1 MRGCDPWPGAF
12 TTLDGE
18 TLKVFGAKLV
28 SGAGAAGVVL
38 DVDRD
43 GLIVGCGDDAVA
55 LGELQLAG
63 RKRMP
68 ARALVQ
74 GRDIPRGTRLGG

>member
-1 MRGCDPWPGAF
+1 
-12 TTLDGE
+12 
-18 TLKVFGAKLV
+18 VFAAKLV
-28 SGAGAAGVVL
+28 SGRGEPGVVM

-43 GLIVGCGDDAVA
+43 GLVVGCGDGSVA

-63 RKRMP
+63 RKRML

-74 GRDIPRGTRLGG
+74 GRPIPRGTRLG